1 MFVAL
6 CYVSGVVWMAVI
18 VGLAYIYTFFDKVHS
33 LRKLYG
39 LAQDLH
45 KKRFERNALADSSRA
60 IQLYS
65 SCLSISAVPVAET
78 LCTYNH

>member
-1 MFVAL
+1 VWLA
-6 CYVSGVVWMAVI
+6 VV

-39 LAQDLH
+39 LTKDLH
-45 KKRFERNALADSSRA
+45 RKRFEKNVLTESSRA

-65 SCLSISAVPVAET
+65 SCLSISAVPMAET
-78 LCTYNH
+78 MCSYNH